1 MIVYDLS
8 CSNGHCFEG
17 WFEDRKAF
25 EAQEKKGLIACPVC
39 SDTSVQVVPST
50 FGIKIGTLT
59 KSPKEASQHDHTIT
73 PEQVVSFL
81 EANFENVG
89 SDFAKEALK
98 MHYEVTEKRN
108 IRGTSTEV
116 EEKMLE
122 KEGIKFFKVPL
133 PRLDS

>member
-25 EAQEKKGLIACPVC
+25 EAQQKKGLIACPVC
-39 SDTSVQVVPST
+39 SETSVQVVPST
-50 FGIKIGTLT
+50 FGIKVGALT
-59 KSPKEASQHDHTIT
+59 DKPKDASPHQNTVTA
-73 PEQVVSFL
+73 EQVVSFL

-89 SDFAKEALK
+89 SGFAKEALK
-98 MHYEVTEKRN
+98 MHYDVAEKRN
-108 IRGTSTEV
+108 IRGTSTEA

-122 KEGIKFFKVPL
+122 KEGIKFFKVPV